1 MSLSVLERL
10 REATRPAH
18 ERLEERLDMLSKLGS
33 VEQRRTLA
41 AAFHRLHAG
50 MERELAPW
58 LADLDGLDFDD
69 RRRSLVLD
77 ADLAALGAT
86 APAPTAAPRPAGRA
100 EALGLMYVLEGS
112 SLGGKVIRKYAERA
126 GLDMSG
132 LGFLDP
138 YGERTGQAW
147 RSFLAVLERECPA
160 QDEALGQAAA
170 RGGVMGFAHAEQV
183 LLDGS
188 GS

>member
-18 ERLEERLDMLSKLGS
+18 ERLEERLDMLSKLHS

-58 LADLDGLDFDD
+58 LAEVDGLDFED
-69 RRRSLVLD
+69 RRRSRLLD
-77 ADLAALGAT
+77 ADLAALGA
-86 APAPTAAPRPAGRA
+86 PAPEPAAGPRPADRA

-112 SLGGKVIRKYAERA
+112 SLGGKVIRKHAERA
-126 GLDMSG
+126 GLDMAG

-147 RSFLAVLERECPA
+147 RAFLTVLDRECPA
-160 QDEALGQAAA
+160 QDEALGLAAA
-170 RGGVMGFAHAEQV
+170 RGGVRGFAHAEQV
-183 LLDGS
+183 LLEGS
-188 GS
+188 AS

>member
-86 APAPTAAPRPAGRA
+86 APAPTAAPRRGR
-100 EALGLMYVLEGS
+100 
-112 SLGGKVIRKYAERA
+112 RA
-126 GLDMSG
+126 APRLW
-132 LGFLDP
+132 
-138 YGERTGQAW
+138 A
-147 RSFLAVLERECPA
+147 
-160 QDEALGQAAA
+160 
-170 RGGVMGFAHAEQV
+170 
-183 LLDGS
+183 
-188 GS
+188 

>member
-112 SLGGKVIRKYAERA
+112 SLGGKVIRKHAERA
-126 GLDMSG
+126 VLHVDGTDRVVADVVG
-132 LGFLDP
+132 TD
-138 YGERTGQAW
+138 QA
-147 RSFLAVLERECPA
+147 
-160 QDEALGQAAA
+160 
-170 RGGVMGFAHAEQV
+170 GGVRRAGRGHHQRQHR
-183 LLDGS
+183 DGH
-188 GS
+188 GG

>member
-1 MSLSVLERL
+1 M
-10 REATRPAH
+10 
-18 ERLEERLDMLSKLGS
+18 
-33 VEQRRTLA
+33 
-41 AAFHRLHAG
+41 
-50 MERELAPW
+50 
-58 LADLDGLDFDD
+58 
-69 RRRSLVLD
+69 
-77 ADLAALGAT
+77 
-86 APAPTAAPRPAGRA
+86 
-100 EALGLMYVLEGS
+100 
-112 SLGGKVIRKYAERA
+112 IRKHAERA